1 MNHGVNA
8 LSWCQP
14 SDIIARVARPIQL
27 GEDYRGEDGP
37 IGYLLRQ
44 TIHAFNTAM
53 ENGLREHGLTSPQF
67 GALFVLEAEPGLS
80 AADVARAMGTTPQAA
95 NVLIAGMEAV
105 GLVYREPH
113 PTHGRILEIYPTDEG
128 LRRFK
133 TARPFIRRLEAQM
146 CEGFSAS
153 QIATV
158 KRWLVDSSR
167 VLSSTRTGAKPRS
180 KIGKP
185 QPVK

>member
-1 MNHGVNA
+1 M
-8 LSWCQP
+8 
-14 SDIIARVARPIQL
+14 ARPVQL

-53 ENGLREHGLTSPQF
+53 ENGLREHKLTSPQF
-67 GALFVLEAEPGLS
+67 GALFVLESEPGLS

-95 NVLIAGMEAV
+95 NVLIAGMEQD

-128 LRRFK
+128 LRRFR
-133 TARPFIRRLEAQM
+133 TARPFIRRLETQM

-153 QIATV
+153 QVATV
-158 KRWLVDSSR
+158 KRWLVEAAR
-167 VLSSTRTGAKPRS
+167 AASSTKARVTPPGKRVAKKRTRS
-180 KIGKP
+180 
-185 QPVK
+185 

>member
-1 MNHGVNA
+1 MIVTM
-8 LSWCQP
+8 
-14 SDIIARVARPIQL
+14 ARPIQL

-44 TIHAFNTAM
+44 TIYAFNTAM

-67 GALFVLEAEPGLS
+67 GALFVLDAEPGLS

-95 NVLIAGMEAV
+95 SVLVTGMEEQ
-105 GLVYREPH
+105 GLVSREPH
-113 PTHGRILEIYPTDEG
+113 PTHGRILEIYPTEEG

-133 TARPFIRRLEAQM
+133 AARPFIRRLETRM

-153 QIATV
+153 QVAIV
-158 KRWLVDSSR
+158 KRWLVESAR
-167 VLSSTRTGAKPRS
+167 VLSTTSTRG
-180 KIGKP
+180 
-185 QPVK
+185 

>member
-1 MNHGVNA
+1 M
-8 LSWCQP
+8 
-14 SDIIARVARPIQL
+14 ARPVQL
-27 GEDYRGEDGP
+27 GEGYRGEDGP

-95 NVLIAGMEAV
+95 NVLVAGMEED

-113 PTHGRILEIYPTDEG
+113 PTHGRILEIYPTAEG
-128 LRRFK
+128 RRRF
-133 TARPFIRRLEAQM
+133 TAARPFIRRLEAQM
-146 CEGFSAS
+146 CEGYSTT
-153 QIATV
+153 QVATV
-158 KRWLVDSSR
+158 KRWLVDSAR
-167 VLSSTRTGAKPRS
+167 ALSPTRAPATPPGRRPSTKRTRS
-180 KIGKP
+180 
-185 QPVK
+185 